1 MKSIKAFMLV
11 ALLVALPALLVSHA
25 GAQTEPALD
34 HFKCWTVVEGR
45 PANDFVLLHD
55 QFNQAGELEPALVR
69 SPIFFCNP
77 TVKIPSTGVVTPIL
91 HPDNHLKMYLITT
104 HPDPTTRTVTFSNQ
118 FTAAAGQTLTVFQPV
133 ILAVPTQKDPHAE
146 PHGLNHFQC
155 YLARGEPINA
165 PVVLQDQFDKQ
176 TREAVKVLQPVLSI
190 TRHYRRIA
198 AASGGFERVRE
209 LSDDEADRLDAVM
222 RQDRSCRQ
230 RRHVRPRA
238 SAVRHVH
245 RIGNTLETAGAFQ
258 HRSGGAGIGRRR
270 LGRQHEVAGAQGRLE
285 PAGGTVHADD
295 AHAPLLSKPP
305 AATRRSRRSSGNSVS
320 SRAAAV
326 VASASRSPP
335 HSTGSARRHS
345 AR

>member
-1 MKSIKAFMLV
+1 MKSIKAFMIV
-11 ALLVALPALLVSHA
+11 ALLVALPALLASHA
-25 GAQTEPALD
+25 GAQTEPRLD

-176 TREAVKVLQPVLSI
+176 RREVVKVLQPVLFCNPVEKQHDGVI
-190 TRHYRRIA
+190 TPIIPPSTANDQDHLTCYVFTPSTTKTTGVRTRNQF
-198 AASGGFERVRE
+198 GEER
-209 LSDDEADRLDAVM
+209 
-222 RQDRSCRQ
+222 
-230 RRHVRPRA
+230 
-238 SAVRHVH
+238 
-245 RIGNTLETAGAFQ
+245 
-258 HRSGGAGIGRRR
+258 
-270 LGRQHEVAGAQGRLE
+270 
-285 PAGGTVHADD
+285 
-295 AHAPLLSKPP
+295 LL
-305 AATRRSRRSSGNSVS
+305 A
-320 SRAAAV
+320 
-326 VASASRSPP
+326 
-335 HSTGSARRHS
+335 TGSRFLCVPSQKLRVQTP
-345 AR
+345 